1 MYWFFLFLIHV
12 GGGSALSRQQL
23 LGGED
28 NMDSKEITINPYLR
42 KDISDLLP
50 PAPAYYYQKRL
61 SKREK
66 IKRLRRSLE
75 AGKIMGPALRD
86 AYLSSF
92 MLHHWKKECNCDRLW
107 KLICAARERGQEVRN
122 DIVEDAHFR
131 RLASG
136 VASGSEY
143 EFYLTNRRTDR
154 WKKINEFG
162 STQGAPV
169 LLKPPV
175 INYISV
181 SVNQGKTE
189 VENGNGN
196 GNRRHIEHV

>member
-1 MYWFFLFLIHV
+1 MDVELIT
-12 GGGSALSRQQL
+12 R
-23 LGGED
+23 D
-28 NMDSKEITINPYLR
+28 PYLR

-50 PAPAYYYQKRL
+50 SAPHYYYQRTL

-75 AGKIMGPALRD
+75 AGKIMGPSLRD
-86 AYLSSF
+86 AYLTGW
-92 MLHHWKKECNCDRLW
+92 MLDKWKKQGHSDRLW
-107 KLICAARERGQEVRN
+107 KLICAARERGQNTRN
-122 DIVEDAHFR
+122 EIVEDAHFR

-136 VASGSEY
+136 QGSGSEY

-154 WKKINEFG
+154 WKKVNEFG
-162 STQGAPV
+162 SNQGAPI

-181 SVNQGKTE
+181 SVKVDKAGDVTQDHD
-189 VENGNGN
+189 NGNGN
-196 GNRRHIEHV
+196 NGNGRHFEHV

>member
-1 MYWFFLFLIHV
+1 MEAKVEKL
-12 GGGSALSRQQL
+12 
-23 LGGED
+23 E
-28 NMDSKEITINPYLR
+28 KYLR
-42 KDISDLLP
+42 NDISDLLP
-50 PAPAYYYQKRL
+50 ASPAYYRKTL

-66 IKRLRRSLE
+66 IKKLRRSLE

-86 AYLSSF
+86 AFLSPAT
-92 MLHHWKKECNCDRLW
+92 LHVWKHKTNCDRLW
-107 KLICAARERGQEVRN
+107 KLICAARDRGQDVRN
-122 DIVEDAHFR
+122 EIVEDAQFR

-162 STQGAPV
+162 SSQGAPV
-169 LLKPPV
+169 LLKPPI

-181 SVNQGKTE
+181 SVTTKDQPIEAEAMQTQR
-189 VENGNGN
+189 VA
-196 GNRRHIEHV
+196 EHV